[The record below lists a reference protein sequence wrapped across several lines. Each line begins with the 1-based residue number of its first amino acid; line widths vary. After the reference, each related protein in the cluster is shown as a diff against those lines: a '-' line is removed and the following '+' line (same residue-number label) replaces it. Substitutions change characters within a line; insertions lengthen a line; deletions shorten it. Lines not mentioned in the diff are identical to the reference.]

1 MTLEARDVSFG
12 FNRRQVLRG
21 CDLTV
26 RTGETLGLLGPNGEG
41 KSTLLKLLYG
51 ALKPDAGSVT
61 LDGQPISGLK
71 RRDLARR
78 IAVVVQ
84 EQRGDISLRVSDAV
98 LMGRIPHRSSL
109 GAPTAPDEELA
120 VAALERVG
128 ALHLADRQIDE
139 LSGGEQQRV
148 LIARSLCQD
157 PQYLLLDEPT
167 NHLDI
172 NFQHQILDL
181 IRGLEMTCVIVL
193 HDPNLA
199 ARYCDRIA
207 LLGNGTI
214 RQIGTPKEAL
224 TPNNVSRLF
233 GVTTE
238 AVEASDGAPQ
248 LLFRRVEAL

>member
-1 MTLEARDVSFG
+1 MTLEAHDVAFG

-21 CDLTV
+21 CSLSV
-26 RTGETLGLLGPNGEG
+26 RDGETLGLIGPNGEG

-51 ALKPDAGSVT
+51 ALKPDSGSVL
-61 LDGQPISGLK
+61 LDGQPINSLK
-71 RRDLARR
+71 RGELARH

-98 LMGRIPHRSSL
+98 LMGRIPYRSAL
-109 GAPTAPDEELA
+109 GSSSARDEELA
-120 VAALERVG
+120 IDALERVG

-148 LIARSLCQD
+148 LIARGLCQA

-181 IRGLEMTCVIVL
+181 IRSLEMTSVVVL

-214 RQIGTPKEAL
+214 REIGTPQEVL
-224 TPNNVSRLF
+224 TPANVSQLF
-233 GVTTE
+233 DVTSE
-238 AVEASDGAPQ
+238 SVEASDGAPQ
-248 LLFRRVEAL
+248 LLFRRERAL